1 VTGGETTRD
10 VVDAFVVGNDIE
22 TGRGWSIAGGLN
34 HFWTP
39 TVRQS
44 VFGSYARVEYGS
56 QVAPGFDFTEW
67 RVGSNVIWSPVS
79 GLDIGV
85 EVLYS
90 NLDPRGP
97 NFGDDND
104 TVEGRLRVQRDF

>member
-1 VTGGETTRD
+1 
-10 VVDAFVVGNDIE
+10 
-22 TGRGWSIAGGLN
+22 
-34 HFWTP
+34 
-39 TVRQS
+39 